1 MGLRLLIAAVLLALL
16 GGGVYWSNKNAA
28 EEKPAADTSP
38 KILEIPQD
46 QVQQVDIRKPDGA
59 PVVLQRA
66 DNGQWQMV
74 VPEKLGVDQDAA
86 SSLLSTVSSL
96 PSDHLV
102 EEKTTDFA
110 AFGLDKP
117 SLEVSVTSKDGKMR
131 KVLIGDETPTG
142 SGYFA
147 RLDGD
152 PRVFSVA
159 SHSKTSLDKTAK
171 DLRDKRLLT
180 FDSDKLSRVELAAK
194 SQAVEF
200 GKNNQNEWQILKP
213 RPLRADGWAVEEL
226 VRKLKDAKMDTSI
239 PDEEA
244 KQAASAFANGTRVA
258 VAKVTDA
265 AATQQIELRK
275 NKDKYYARSSA
286 VEGVHKVANDLCE
299 GLDKALDDFRNKK
312 LFDFAFND
320 PSKIEIRQ
328 GETARVFQKSGEN
341 WTSGGK
347 QMDSTSV
354 QAMVDRLRD
363 LSAIKFAEQGFTT
376 PIFDVTV
383 TSNEGKRVEKVLI
396 SKNGDRY
403 LAKRENEAA
412 LYELDGKAVEE
423 LQRAVADVKEPPP
436 PKK

>member
-1 MGLRLLIAAVLLALL
+1 MGLRLAIAAVLLALL
-16 GGGVYWSNKNAA
+16 AGGVYWSNKNAA
-28 EEKPAADTSP
+28 EEKPAADASP

-46 QVQQVDIRKPDGA
+46 QIRQVDIRKPDGA
-59 PVVLQRA
+59 PVVLQRGE
-66 DNGQWQMV
+66 NGQWQMAA
-74 VPEKLGVDQDAA
+74 PEKLGVDQDAA

-102 EEKTTDFA
+102 EEKTDNFA

-117 SLEVSVTSKDGKMR
+117 ELEVSVTSKDGKTR

-147 RLDGD
+147 RLADD
-152 PRVFSVA
+152 PRVFSIA
-159 SHSKTSLDKTAK
+159 SFNKTNLDKTAK

-180 FDSDKLSRVELAAK
+180 FDSDKLSRVELNAK
-194 SQAVEF
+194 SQIVEF
-200 GKNNQNEWQILKP
+200 GKNNQNEWQILRP

-239 PDEEA
+239 PEDEA
-244 KQAASAFANGTRVA
+244 KQAASGFASGTRVA

-265 AATQQIELRK
+265 GATQQIEIRK
-275 NKDKYYARSSA
+275 NKDNYYARSSA
-286 VEGVHKVANDLCE
+286 VEGTYKVTNELGE

-312 LFDFAFND
+312 LFDFAFSD
-320 PSKIEIRQ
+320 PNRIEIRQ
-328 GETARVFQKSGEN
+328 GETTRSFQKSGEN

-363 LSAIKFAEQGFTT
+363 LSAVKFADQGFTT
-376 PIFDVTV
+376 PILEATV
-383 TSNEGKRVEKVLI
+383 TSNDGKRVEKVLI
-396 SKNGDRY
+396 SKSGDRY
-403 LAKRENEAA
+403 LAKRDNEAA